1 MKSGGGGGDESNLVK
16 FVDIKV
22 FFVENVKILKP
33 SLIF

>member
-1 MKSGGGGGDESNLVK
+1 VK

-33 SLIF
+33 SLIFWKISEVS